1 MSQFIHS
8 KLNTPIVAQM
18 RLQKPQI
25 IKNLAKDE
33 EKELEVNNYSS
44 NLFDTSNYMK
54 IREQIS
60 NQLKKSEE
68 QRL

>member
-1 MSQFIHS
+1 
-8 KLNTPIVAQM
+8 M

>member
-1 MSQFIHS
+1 VSQFIHS